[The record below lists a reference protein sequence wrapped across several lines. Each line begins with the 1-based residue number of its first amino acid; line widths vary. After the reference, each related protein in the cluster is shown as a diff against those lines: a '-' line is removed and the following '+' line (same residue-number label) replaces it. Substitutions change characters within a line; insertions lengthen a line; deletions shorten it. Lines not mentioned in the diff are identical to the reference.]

1 MNAQGADTM
10 NRTTPPVAGSEAP
23 AVAGARLYYLDWIRV
38 AVIAGVYVTHAM
50 IVFSGLPWL
59 INSSQTLFL
68 VVTPLLAVAN
78 QIGMPLLFMVS
89 GAATWFSLRKRTS
102 KQFIG
107 ERFSRLVI
115 PYLVFAVLLSPI
127 QAYYEALDKGTY
139 QGPFLAYLPQ
149 FFNLSRFTAFDLTWA
164 GGYGYHLWFL
174 IFLFFY
180 SVVSLPLFG
189 YARSGRGQWLPRFLT
204 RICRSPGGVL
214 LLVVPIALSQVILR
228 IPFASYQG
236 WADTFFWGFF
246 YVYGYLFIS
255 QKGLDEMIG
264 GHWKAGLVGFIGSLA
279 GLTALGG
286 FTLIGLG
293 QVFTLEGAA
302 ALAPGLILGELAVAA
317 ILIYVAVFSLISLNS
332 WSAVITVLSAMKRKA
347 NQDSPALQYL
357 GEIAMPFYL
366 IHHPVIVVFGYY
378 IVRLNIGAWPE
389 LLLLGVSAAVITWGI
404 IELYIRRIGFL
415 RRMLGMKPKPSGV
428 TFRIRR
434 AAPLQI
440 GFAVIVIAFG
450 LVLSALAG

>member
-1 MNAQGADTM
+1 MNAEGADTM
-10 NRTTPPVAGSEAP
+10 DRTTSPVAGSEAP
-23 AVAGARLYYLDWIRV
+23 AAAGARLYYLDWIRV

-180 SVVSLPLFG
+180 SVVSLPLFS
-189 YARSGRGQWLPRFLT
+189 YARSERGQWLPRFLT
-204 RICRSPGGVL
+204 RICRWPGGVL
-214 LLVVPIALSQVILR
+214 LLAVPIALSQVILR

-264 GHWKAGLVGFIGSLA
+264 GHWKAGLVGFFGSLA
-279 GLTALGG
+279 GLAALGG
-286 FTLIGLG
+286 FTLIGLE
-293 QVFTLEGAA
+293 QVFTLKGAA

-332 WSAVITVLSAMKRKA
+332 WSAVITVLSAMKRGPIRTA
-347 NQDSPALQYL
+347 PRCN
-357 GEIAMPFYL
+357 
-366 IHHPVIVVFGYY
+366 
-378 IVRLNIGAWPE
+378 
-389 LLLLGVSAAVITWGI
+389 TWA
-404 IELYIRRIGFL
+404 RSRC
-415 RRMLGMKPKPSGV
+415 PS
-428 TFRIRR
+428 I
-434 AAPLQI
+434 
-440 GFAVIVIAFG
+440 
-450 LVLSALAG
+450 

>member
-10 NRTTPPVAGSEAP
+10 NGATAPVAGSEAS

-38 AVIAGVYVTHAM
+38 AVIAGVYVTHTM

-139 QGPFLAYLPQ
+139 PGPSWPICRNSSTSAASPPRS
-149 FFNLSRFTAFDLTWA
+149 NLGRRVWLSSLVPD
-164 GGYGYHLWFL
+164 
-174 IFLFFY
+174 
-180 SVVSLPLFG
+180 LPLFLLG
-189 YARSGRGQWLPRFLT
+189 GIVAAIQLRSQRARPVAATLPDPHLSLARRRAAAHHADCGQPGDPAHPVRQLPGLGR
-204 RICRSPGGVL
+204 
-214 LLVVPIALSQVILR
+214 
-228 IPFASYQG
+228 
-236 WADTFFWGFF
+236 TFFWGFF
-246 YVYGYLFIS
+246 YIYGYLFIS

-264 GHWKAGLVGFIGSLA
+264 GHWKAGLAGFFGSLA
-279 GLTALGG
+279 GLAALGG

-302 ALAPGLILGELAVAA
+302 ALAPSLILGELAIAA

-332 WSAVITVLSAMKRKA
+332 WSAVITVLSAMKRRA

-389 LLLLGVSAAVITWGI
+389 LLLLGVT
-404 IELYIRRIGFL
+404 R
-415 RRMLGMKPKPSGV
+415 P
-428 TFRIRR
+428 
-434 AAPLQI
+434 
-440 GFAVIVIAFG
+440 
-450 LVLSALAG
+450 